1 MSGDE
6 LCLETGQEDLSMR
19 DARGGVV
26 YVVRF
31 TFF

>member
-6 LCLETGQEDLSMR
+6 LCPETGQEDLSMR

-26 YVVRF
+26 CVVMF